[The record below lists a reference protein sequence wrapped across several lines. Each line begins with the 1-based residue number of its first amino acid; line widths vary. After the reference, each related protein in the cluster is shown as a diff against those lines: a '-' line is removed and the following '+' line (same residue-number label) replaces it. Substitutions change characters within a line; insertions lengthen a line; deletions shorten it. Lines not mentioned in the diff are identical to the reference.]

1 MFIRK
6 LLMCLTIGFIFS
18 DTLLEQM
25 LTDTNQEED
34 CEDCL
39 CDELPLDLWV
49 RPSNAEAN
57 FGNLMYLDMSE
68 GWSGTDGSS
77 IYISVI
83 DIITGAPVMLIF
95 PLNDWFVM
103 DYSKFDQPYPEPK
116 KEEKEEEF
124 DMEEYLKRTKDKG
137 IEIKKVANSS

>member
-103 DYSKFDQPYPEPK
+103 DYSKFDQPALEPK

-124 DMEEYLKRTKDKG
+124 DMEEYLKRTKG
-137 IEIKKVANSS
+137 QGLEIKKVANSS

>member
-1 MFIRK
+1 
-6 LLMCLTIGFIFS
+6 MCLTIGLILS
-18 DTLLEQM
+18 DTLLEKM
-25 LTDTNQEED
+25 PAAASQEED

-103 DYSKFDQPYPEPK
+103 DYSKFDQPALDPK

-124 DMEEYLKRTKDKG
+124 DMEEYLKRTKG
-137 IEIKKVANSS
+137 QGLEIKKVANSS

>member
-1 MFIRK
+1 MLIRK

>member
-103 DYSKFDQPYPEPK
+103 DYSKFDQPALDPK

-124 DMEEYLKRTKDKG
+124 DMEEYLKRTKG
-137 IEIKKVANSS
+137 QGLEIKKVANSS

>member
-1 MFIRK
+1 MLIRK
-6 LLMCLTIGFIFS
+6 LLMCLTIGLILS
-18 DTLLEQM
+18 DTLLEKM
-25 LTDTNQEED
+25 PAAASQEED

-103 DYSKFDQPYPEPK
+103 DYSKFDQPALDPK

-124 DMEEYLKRTKDKG
+124 DMEEYLKRTKG
-137 IEIKKVANSS
+137 QGLEIKKVANSS